1 MEPVGPWGQWDHG
14 DLWDHGGQQN
24 HGASRTVGPMGSWPV
39 RIMGAVRTMG
49 TNEVISP
56 ENYGSFVH
64 FCVSA
69 VGYVGVFGL
78 D

>member
-1 MEPVGPWGQWDHG
+1 MEPVGLWGQWDHG
-14 DLWDHGGQQN
+14 WGN
-24 HGASRTVGPMGSWPV
+24 RIMGPMGSMGSWPV

-69 VGYVGVFGL
+69 VGYVGMFGL